1 VNFYVVQVLI
11 RLCLATILCARA
23 LRVCRVRASRP
34 AHPTSALPSTT
45 QTDTAWFMRSD
56 MLSLDIDKVPHLHD
70 LLVSLPCAP
79 LGIAGGGV
87 WSSSLGYLP
96 APYLHKG
103 GSLYN
108 TRLPHLHQ
116 T

>member
-1 VNFYVVQVLI
+1 
-11 RLCLATILCARA
+11 
-23 LRVCRVRASRP
+23 
-34 AHPTSALPSTT
+34 
-45 QTDTAWFMRSD
+45 MRSD
-56 MLSLDIDKVPHLHD
+56 MLSLDIDKVPHLHE

-79 LGIAGGGV
+79 LGIAGGGA

-108 TRLPHLHQ
+108 TRLPHLVWYGMVWYGMVWCPLNPPSVCSGH
-116 T
+116 